1 MFLGYHSV
9 NGFPSIG
16 MMKLLICFG
25 IGFVA
30 LAYASPAAEKKA
42 LSFESDPVGYVQE
55 FVLSFLDGFL
65 KKDNYEVGDIQFKK

>member
-1 MFLGYHSV
+1 
-9 NGFPSIG
+9 
-16 MMKLLICFG
+16 MKLLICFG